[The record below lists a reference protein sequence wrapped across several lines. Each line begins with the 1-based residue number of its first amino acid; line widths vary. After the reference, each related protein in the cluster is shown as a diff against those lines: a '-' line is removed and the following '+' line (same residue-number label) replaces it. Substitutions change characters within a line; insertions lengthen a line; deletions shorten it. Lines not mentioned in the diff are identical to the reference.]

1 MGSGLAFAAVAP
13 AAAVFGRHAQDSEF
27 SVPGFSEARIEK

>member
-13 AAAVFGRHAQDSEF
+13 AAAVFVWHPKGSNS
-27 SVPGFSEARIEK
+27 SVRGFAEEWT